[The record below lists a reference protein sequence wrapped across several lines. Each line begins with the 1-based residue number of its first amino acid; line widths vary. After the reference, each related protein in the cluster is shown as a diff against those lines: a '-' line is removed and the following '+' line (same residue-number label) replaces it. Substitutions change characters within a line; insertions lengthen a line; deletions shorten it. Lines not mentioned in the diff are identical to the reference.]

1 MDSKVLAYNSC
12 IMSDDT
18 QELIV
23 KAKIL
28 VVGAGGLGG
37 FVAQG
42 LVRLGGQD
50 ITVADGDIFSDTNL
64 NRQFFC
70 TAESVNQPKA
80 VFSVQNMLKVYPQG
94 NFKAINAYITEKN
107 ISSII
112 NDCDFVF
119 DCSDNIKTK
128 LMLEAHCI
136 QSGIVLIH
144 AGINGHYGQVA
155 IIDGKPLLSSLFSR
169 ETKCRNAVI
178 LPQIAAGL
186 QLNLF
191 VQYLSKTHAANKL
204 YLIDLHSMQ
213 ISDINY

>member
-1 MDSKVLAYNSC
+1 MSSKALAYNSC

-18 QELIV
+18 QELIIE
-23 KAKIL
+23 AKIL

-37 FVAQG
+37 FVSQG
-42 LVRLGGQD
+42 LVRLGAQNV
-50 ITVADGDIFSDTNL
+50 TVVDGDIFSDTNL

-70 TAESVNQPKA
+70 TTSSINQSKA
-80 VFSVQNMLKVYPQG
+80 VFCVQNMLDVYPQG
-94 NFKAINAYITEKN
+94 DFKAINAYITEKN

-112 NDCDFVF
+112 SNYDFVF

-136 QSGIVLIH
+136 QNGIVLLH
-144 AGINGHYGQVA
+144 AGINGHYGQVT
-155 IIDGKPLLSSLFSR
+155 IIHGKPLLSSLFTR

-191 VQYLSKTHAANKL
+191 VQYLSKTHTPNRL

-213 ISDINY
+213 ISYINY